1 MSEKEL
7 EKKFRDAVRAAG
19 GCAYKFVSPGM
30 SGVPD
35 RLVVLPG
42 NRIGFVELKAP
53 GKKPRPEQRYQQRR
67 LECMGCYV
75 TVLDDPENIAGVIRE
90 IREWQPVSAVLPKVS
105 EKQGCRS

>member
-7 EKKFRDAVRAAG
+7 EKMFKDEVKKAG

-42 NRIGFVELKAP
+42 NAVGFVELKAP
-53 GKKPRPEQRYQQRR
+53 GKKSRPEQCYQQRK
-67 LECMGCYV
+67 LENLGCYV
-75 TVLDDPENIAGVIRE
+75 AVLDNPSLIRQVIEEIQKHNATNLRDMLEAGGLI
-90 IREWQPVSAVLPKVS
+90 
-105 EKQGCRS
+105 